1 MYIFITDIN
10 FISID
15 KNTQVYDG
23 VKSRKIERNYSI
35 KSKITEGNLLNK
47 QSKGYFKCKLTKTL
61 NLESIRLHNIFLNVQ
76 CF

>member
-35 KSKITEGNLLNK
+35 KSKAAEGNLLIK
-47 QSKGYFKCKLTKTL
+47 QNKGYFKCKLT
-61 NLESIRLHNIFLNVQ
+61 
-76 CF
+76 